1 MSAGAPAGAPG
12 SPVGDVPGS
21 PVRGAQ
27 GQGADAV
34 PPALPAT
41 VVGGWLG
48 AGKTTLV
55 NHLLRHAGG
64 RRIAVL
70 VNDFGEVSIDADLIE
85 GADGGVLSLAGGC
98 MCCSWGEDLFG
109 TIARLRARP
118 SAPELLLVETSGVAQ
133 PATVARLLRLAPG
146 LDVEGVVVLVDAET
160 VRERAADRYVGELV
174 RQQLAEADLLLLN
187 KLDLVTPGQAAE
199 VAQWLG
205 TQVPGVRVAPAE
217 QGRVEPGVVLGV
229 GLERELAVD
238 SGSGS
243 DPRSGSARADA
254 DSPAAGPSVEAASQ
268 DGWQPRAWQPLAR
281 DAGTRFESGSQRHD
295 GPMDVPALARELCA
309 PGSPIVRAKG
319 VLIGQDG
326 QPVLL
331 QLVGRRAHIGP
342 APAGAAQLGLL
353 VWIAVR

>member
-1 MSAGAPAGAPG
+1 MSGGGPRGVPG
-12 SPVGDVPGS
+12 SLVRDVPGW
-21 PVRGAQ
+21 
-27 GQGADAV
+27 GADAV

-41 VVGGWLG
+41 VIGGWLG

-85 GADGGVLSLAGGC
+85 GAEGGVLSLAGGC

-109 TIARLRARP
+109 TLARVRARQP
-118 SAPELLLVETSGVAQ
+118 APDVLLVETSGVAQ

-146 LDVEGVVVLVDAET
+146 LEVEGVVVLVDAET

-187 KLDLVTPGQAAE
+187 KLDLVTPGQAVE
-199 VAQWLG
+199 VMQWLG
-205 TQVPGVRVAPAE
+205 AQVPGVRVVPAE
-217 QGRVEPGVVLGV
+217 RGQVAPEVVLGV
-229 GLERELAVD
+229 GLELASE

-243 DPRSGSARADA
+243 GSRSVSGSGSGSGSSSADA
-254 DSPAAGPSVEAASQ
+254 EWPVAGSAVEAPSQ
-268 DGWQPRAWQPLAR
+268 GAWQPRAWQPLAR

-295 GPMDVPALARELCA
+295 GPVDVPALARELCA
-309 PGSPIVRAKG
+309 PGSRIVRAKG
-319 VLIGQDG
+319 VLLGLDG
-326 QPVLL
+326 RPVLL
-331 QLVGRRAHIGP
+331 QVVGRRAHIGP
-342 APAGAAQLGLL
+342 APPGAGHVGLL

>member
-1 MSAGAPAGAPG
+1 MSAGGPRGVPG
-12 SPVGDVPGS
+12 SLVRDVPG
-21 PVRGAQ
+21 R
-27 GQGADAV
+27 GADAV
-34 PPALPAT
+34 PPPLPAT
-41 VVGGWLG
+41 VIGGWLG

-85 GADGGVLSLAGGC
+85 GAEGGVLSLAGGC

-109 TIARLRARP
+109 TLARVRARQP
-118 SAPELLLVETSGVAQ
+118 APDVLLVETSGVAQ
-133 PATVARLLRLAPG
+133 PAAVARLLRLAPG
-146 LDVEGVVVLVDAET
+146 LEVEGVVVLVDAET

-199 VAQWLG
+199 AAQWLG
-205 TQVPGVRVAPAE
+205 AQVPGVRVVPAE
-217 QGRVEPGVVLGV
+217 RGQVAPEVVLGV
-229 GLERELAVD
+229 GLELASE

-243 DPRSGSARADA
+243 GSRSVSESGSGSGSGSSSADTEW
-254 DSPAAGPSVEAASQ
+254 PAAGSAVEAPSQ
-268 DGWQPRAWQPLAR
+268 GAWQPRAWQPLAR

-295 GPMDVPALARELCA
+295 GPVDVPALARELCA
-309 PGSPIVRAKG
+309 PGSRIVRAKG
-319 VLIGQDG
+319 VLTGLDG

-331 QLVGRRAHIGP
+331 QVVGRRAHIGP
-342 APAGAAQLGLL
+342 APPGAGHVGLL

>member
-1 MSAGAPAGAPG
+1 MSGDGPA
-12 SPVGDVPGS
+12 
-21 PVRGAQ
+21 R
-27 GQGADAV
+27 
-34 PPALPAT
+34 LPAT
-41 VVGGWLG
+41 VIGGWLG

-64 RRIAVL
+64 QRIAVL

-85 GADGGVLSLAGGC
+85 GAEGGVLSLAGGC

-109 TIARLRARP
+109 TLARVRARQP
-118 SAPELLLVETSGVAQ
+118 APDVLLVETSGVAQ

-146 LDVEGVVVLVDAET
+146 LEVEGVVVLVDAET

-199 VAQWLG
+199 AMQWLG
-205 TQVPGVRVAPAE
+205 AQVPGVRVVPVE

-229 GLERELAVD
+229 GLELASE

-243 DPRSGSARADA
+243 GSRSVSESGSDSGPGPGPGPGSGSGSGSSSADA
-254 DSPAAGPSVEAASQ
+254 EWPAAGSAVEAPSQ
-268 DGWQPRAWQPLAR
+268 GAWQPRAWQPLAR
-281 DAGTRFESGSQRHD
+281 DADTRFESGSQRHD
-295 GPMDVPALARELCA
+295 GPVDVPALARELCA
-309 PGSPIVRAKG
+309 PGSRIVRAKG
-319 VLIGQDG
+319 VLIGLDG

-331 QLVGRRAHIGP
+331 QVVGRRAHLGP
-342 APAGAAQLGLL
+342 APTGAGHVGLL